1 MNVLIVDDDRFV
13 VSSIEKRVDWKTLGI
28 EDVYT
33 ANNIRQAKKVFIEN
47 KVHVLISDIEMP
59 LGSGL
64 ELLAWIRTEGYDVQ
78 AIFLT
83 NFANFNYAQ
92 KAIELQ
98 SFEYYLKPIEIDKL
112 ELILKKAIQKA
123 QRRQTSEETLR
134 VGHYWQQNKQKLL
147 DHFWIST
154 LRNNEFLT
162 RDQLTEQLKIHTL
175 DYTLDTHLL
184 PILLELFPYSLNM
197 NREIVSAFDRAG
209 NLQDRLTDIN
219 KQIFKDSPFSFESVM
234 EINTNKE
241 KFLVILKCRN
251 LPAIH
256 SLHKAKLL
264 CNHLLTTIQEELAC
278 DVQCSISSIATLSNM
293 HLHTME
299 LISMKENVISYK
311 NQVIDFPFSPMKRQ
325 NYIEPNLQAL
335 DDYLQSGNRVG
346 FINLCQKYLT
356 NLLKTNSL
364 SLDVLSNF
372 RLDVTQLIYT
382 HLKRKEILAHKL
394 FHGNS
399 SHILQTQSSRS
410 MEDIIEYITYLID
423 VSLEYMSFIHSQ
435 KSVVKVICEF
445 IDENYHENITRES
458 IAKIVYLSP
467 DYIARIFKKEKGLS
481 LVHYIIKKR
490 VDAAKHLL
498 LTTNLPVHTISDR
511 VGYGN
516 YSYFTKIFKK
526 ETNYTPFEFRKR
538 SVII

>member
-13 VSSIEKRVDWKTLGI
+13 VSSIEKRVNWESLGI
-28 EDVYT
+28 ENIYT
-33 ANNIRQAKKVFIEN
+33 ASNIRQAKKVFIER
-47 KVHVLISDIEMP
+47 KIHVLISDIEMP

-64 ELLAWIRTEGYDVQ
+64 ELLAWIRTEGYEVQ

-123 QRRQTSEETLR
+123 LRSQTSEETLR

-147 DHFWIST
+147 DNFWIST

-162 RDQLTEQLKIHTL
+162 SDQLTEQLKIHTL

-184 PILLELFPYSLNM
+184 PILLELFPYSLNK
-197 NREIVSAFDRAG
+197 NKEVESAFDGAG
-209 NLQDRLTDIN
+209 NLQDRLTNIN
-219 KQIFKDSPFSFESVM
+219 EQIFLGSPFSFESVM

-241 KFLVILKCRN
+241 KFLVILKCKN
-251 LPAIH
+251 SPDNH

-264 CNHLLTTIQEELAC
+264 CNQLLTAIQEKLAC
-278 DVQCSISSIATLSNM
+278 DVQCSIRSFATLSDM
-293 HLHTME
+293 HVHTME
-299 LISMKENVISYK
+299 LISLKENVITYK
-311 NQVIDFPFSPMKRQ
+311 NQVIDFPFEQMKKQ
-325 NYIEPNLQAL
+325 KYVEPNLQTL
-335 DDYLQSGNRVG
+335 DDYLQSGNRTG

-356 NLLKTNSL
+356 NLQKTNSL

-394 FHGNS
+394 FHGNT

-410 MEDIIEYITYLID
+410 MEDIIEYIAYLVD
-423 VSLEYMSFIHSQ
+423 VSLEYISFIHSQ
-435 KSVVKVICEF
+435 KSVVKVISEF
-445 IDENYHENITRES
+445 IDENYHENITRDS

-467 DYIARIFKKEKGLS
+467 DYIARIFKKETGVS

-490 VDAAKHLL
+490 VDVAKHLL
-498 LTTNLPVHTISDR
+498 LTTHLPVHSISDR

-526 ETNYTPFEFRKR
+526 ETTYTPFEFRKR
-538 SVII
+538 NIII